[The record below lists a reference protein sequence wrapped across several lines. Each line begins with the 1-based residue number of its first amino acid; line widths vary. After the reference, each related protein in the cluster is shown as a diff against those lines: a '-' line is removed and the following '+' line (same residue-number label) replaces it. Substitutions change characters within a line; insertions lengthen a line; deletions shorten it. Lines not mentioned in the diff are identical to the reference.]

1 VKSPYLNEKSSD
13 FDEIWCTSE
22 HLELDDSQVTK
33 YETFKDSR
41 RRMAAILKIVFFAI
55 TKQRSRLPDFSEILR
70 GEAVFLQNFGNE
82 TDTHV
87 P

>member
-1 VKSPYLNEKSSD
+1 
-13 FDEIWCTSE
+13 
-22 HLELDDSQVTK
+22 
-33 YETFKDSR
+33 
-41 RRMAAILKIVFFAI
+41 MAAILKIVFFAI